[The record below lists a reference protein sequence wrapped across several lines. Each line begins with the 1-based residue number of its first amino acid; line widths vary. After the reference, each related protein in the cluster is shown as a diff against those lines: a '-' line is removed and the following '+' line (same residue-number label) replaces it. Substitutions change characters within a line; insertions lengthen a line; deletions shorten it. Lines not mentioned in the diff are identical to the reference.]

1 MSAIKPFRYI
11 AFLIAIP
18 ATLVLLPFSVF
29 LFFKFK
35 KIFGRLRDN
44 VLKQD
49 FLDLKTD
56 LSAAEVEYASNKIHL
71 QGFPTKHGFI
81 GELLKLNHSKA
92 VSLDFIGNKLLVKKI
107 ASNEAPSFL
116 QKTNAKEM
124 FEEWKAG
131 AEKIGSLFFILGG
144 NFVLKASFW
153 ALAGINFLL
162 TFFLAFLFIFF
173 LFLVAPP
180 PTILIFKRVDFLG
193 TVLSAFFI
201 FAVIANIALFAIYAL
216 WKMSR
221 YEGKE
226 EGVKK
231 MMYEYQKSVLLNA
244 ILNRLVE
251 GRFDE
256 ETSLNYF
263 LMYGEYGAF
272 AIASHA
278 AKKLDLEL
286 IEIMVE

>member
-18 ATLVLLPFSVF
+18 ATIVLLPFSVF
-29 LFFKFK
+29 VFFKFK

-56 LSAAEVEYASNKIHL
+56 LSAAEVEYASNKMHL
-71 QGFPTKHGFI
+71 EGFPTKHGFI
-81 GELLKLNHSKA
+81 GELLKLNHSKVA
-92 VSLDFIGNKLLVKKI
+92 SLDFIGNKLLVRKI
-107 ASNEAPSFL
+107 ASNETPGFL
-116 QKTNAKEM
+116 QKTSAKEM
-124 FEEWKAG
+124 FEEWKVGAG
-131 AEKIGSLFFILGG
+131 KISNQSFILGG
-144 NFVLKASFW
+144 NYVLKTSLW
-153 ALAGINFLL
+153 VLAGINFLL
-162 TFFLAFLFIFF
+162 TFFLIFLFIFF
-173 LFLVAPP
+173 LFLFAPP
-180 PTILIFKRVDFLG
+180 LAVLIFKPTDFFS
-193 TVLSAFFI
+193 VALSIFFV
-201 FAVIANIALFAIYAL
+201 FAVIANIALFVIYAL
-216 WKMSR
+216 WKRSK
-221 YEGKE
+221 YEGKS

-231 MMYEYQKSVLLNA
+231 MINEYEKSVLLNV

-256 ETSLNYF
+256 EPSLNYF

-278 AKKLDLEL
+278 AKNL
-286 IEIMVE
+286 M